1 MKEWF
6 ESWFNSPYYHILYQD
21 RDDKEAHLFLDN
33 LISFLKPPTGARILD
48 VACGKGRH
56 SVYLNKKG
64 FDVTG
69 FDLSPENIEYDK
81 QFENKTLSF
90 SVHDMREVF
99 RPDYFHYVFDLF
111 SSFGYFDD
119 DADNAKV
126 IQANAANLVN
136 GGTLILDYMN
146 SVKVKAV
153 LISDNQKE
161 SCGIHFRQHRKII
174 SPKKSEQAGKIIKTI
189 SFCDKGKDYSF
200 EEHLQLYTLP
210 DFEKLFSENNLVI
223 KNIFGDYKLNSFDDK
238 TSDRLILI
246 AEKDNPDY

>member
-6 ESWFNSPYYHILYQD
+6 ESWFNSPYYHILYQE
-21 RDDKEAHLFLDN
+21 RDEEEARSFLDN
-33 LISFLKPPTGARILD
+33 LISFLKPPARSRILD

-64 FDVTG
+64 FEVTG

-90 SVHDMREVF
+90 HAHDMREVF
-99 RPDYFHYVFDLF
+99 RTNYFHYVFNLF

-126 IQANAANLVN
+126 ISANAANLVV

-146 SVKVKAV
+146 SIKVKAI

-161 SCGIHFRQHRKII
+161 SCGIHFRQRRKII
-174 SPKKSEQAGKIIKTI
+174 SGKIIKTI

-200 EEHLQLYTLP
+200 EEHLQLYTLK
-210 DFEKLFSENNLVI
+210 DFEKLFSENNLAI
-223 KNIFGDYKLNSFDDK
+223 KHVFGDYRLNPFDEN

-246 AEKDNPDY
+246 AEKNESEKVSR